1 MNEKEF
7 THALVERLRIILT
20 GLEIDIGKSLFYLL
34 FIDENGDIPLHLNPQ
49 GEPMRGKGTG
59 FEQDILLFER
69 VAGRTSIVP
78 RVAGEVKFGG
88 VTTHDTIVYSAK
100 AELIRN
106 VYPYL
111 RYGLILGNMNT
122 IPSRVLRL
130 GREFDFMV
138 QISNPPT
145 EAEFDRLAKL
155 LADEVETSQKLSKV
169 FFESTNVSIFRRRI
183 DIEPKVELAPLT
195 KKLIYEADNQIQP
208 SGHEK
213 TSSNTYF
220 VYENWTAENKARIHY
235 GHCSYCNYGRG
246 IHPGT
251 GNRNGCWHGPFKSF
265 KEAKKVAI
273 DTGRDVSLCK
283 SCNLQ

>member
-20 GLEIDIGKSLFYLL
+20 DLEIEIGKSLFYSL
-34 FIDENGDIPLHLNPQ
+34 FINEIGDIPLHLNPQ
-49 GEPMRGKGTG
+49 GEPMRGGGTG

-88 VTTHDTIVYSAK
+88 VTTHDAIVYSAK
-100 AELIRN
+100 AERIRN

-111 RYGLILGNMNT
+111 RYGLILGDMNT

-138 QISNPPT
+138 QISNPLT
-145 EAEFDRLAKL
+145 EAELDRLAKL
-155 LADEVETSQKLSKV
+155 LADEVETSRKLGKV
-169 FFESTNVSIFRRRI
+169 FFESTKVSIFRRRI
-183 DIEPKVELAPLT
+183 DIEPNVELAPIT

-208 SGHEK
+208 SVSDNK
-213 TSSNTYF
+213 FSISYF
-220 VYENWTAENKARIHY
+220 VYENWTAENKAKIHFGY
-235 GHCSYCNYGRG
+235 CKFCNYGKG
-246 IHPGT
+246 IHPDA
-251 GNRNGCWHGPFKSF
+251 GNRNGCWHGPFNSF
-265 KEAKKVAI
+265 TEAKKVAV
-273 DTGRDVSLCK
+273 DTGRLVSVCK
-283 SCNLQ
+283 VCNAR